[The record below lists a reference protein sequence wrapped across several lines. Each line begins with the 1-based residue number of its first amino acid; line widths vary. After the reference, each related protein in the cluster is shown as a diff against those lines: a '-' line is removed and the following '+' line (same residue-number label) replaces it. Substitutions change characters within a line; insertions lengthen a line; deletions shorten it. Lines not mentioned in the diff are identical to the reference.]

1 MTISRDQIAGLVFLV
16 FSLAYGYYATDIALL
31 PGEEFEPINAR
42 SMPYVL
48 SGLGTVLS
56 FIFVLASWRSAAT
69 LKPLNLRQLAWNP
82 VIALLVVMV
91 IYGLILDWLGF
102 VVSTAL
108 FLIAGFRIMGERR
121 PKILFGVSIPFVG
134 VSWFCLTQLL
144 DIYLAPG
151 RLFSLLGG

>member
-16 FSLAYGYYATDIALL
+16 FSLAYGFYATDIALL

-42 SMPYVL
+42 TMPYVL
-48 SGLGTVLS
+48 SGLGAALS
-56 FIFVLASWRSAAT
+56 FFFVLASWRSAGT
-69 LKPLNLRQLAWNP
+69 LKPLKLGLMAWPP

-91 IYGLILDWLGF
+91 IYGLILNWLGF

-121 PKILFGVSIPFVG
+121 PKILFGVSIPFVAI
-134 VSWFCLTQLL
+134 SWFCLTQLL

>member
-48 SGLGTVLS
+48 SALGSVLS
-56 FIFVLASWRSAAT
+56 FFFVLASWRSAAT
-69 LKPLNLRQLAWNP
+69 LKPLNLQQLAWKP
-82 VIALLVVMV
+82 VLALLVVMV
-91 IYGLILDWLGF
+91 IYGLILDWIGF